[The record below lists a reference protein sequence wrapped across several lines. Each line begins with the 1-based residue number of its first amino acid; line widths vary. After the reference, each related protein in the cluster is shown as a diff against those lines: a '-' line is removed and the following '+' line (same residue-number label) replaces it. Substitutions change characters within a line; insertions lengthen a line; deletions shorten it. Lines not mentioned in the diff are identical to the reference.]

1 MAFHEA
7 VVAALTGLL
16 IPQSQNAELKKL
28 LQDVTPAFN
37 AHLAHCQIVQKIFAI
52 NDK

>member
-1 MAFHEA
+1 
-7 VVAALTGLL
+7 VIAALTGLL

-37 AHLAHCQIVQKIFAI
+37 AHLAHAQMVQKMFA
-52 NDK
+52 KK